1 VSNSR
6 RASAG
11 KYLQRSPNRDCIEF
25 AAPCASEC
33 KWTFRVSFLLR
44 DLPGSDAHPHDSEW
58 CPIDGGCLLNAHRS
72 SLLVTV
78 VTLISM
84 LGVFQPLAFANP
96 QAQDTKDA
104 QVEVR
109 LIPKK
114 KSIKVGDVLQV
125 RVEIWNVGT
134 KSFFIEKEIYNLCV
148 AAPLSLR
155 LDLGPPMKPQTGPG
169 RGCAGDC
176 VYTAKDSFARR
187 LVGRWTVL
195 SPGDFYG
202 TDISVYPDSFP
213 QLYTPGR
220 WRLGGTYKSIGN
232 LSSSPCWDT
241 APIPDN
247 AEQIKGLGLEA
258 WQGEVD
264 TNTVW
269 INVVR
274 TGSSTPFKKSP

>member
-1 VSNSR
+1 MTRQIGHRSSRLRFRMVSNR
-6 RASAG
+6 R
-11 KYLQRSPNRDCIEF
+11 
-25 AAPCASEC
+25 
-33 KWTFRVSFLLR
+33 
-44 DLPGSDAHPHDSEW
+44 
-58 CPIDGGCLLNAHRS
+58 GCLLDAHRS
-72 SLLVTV
+72 LLLVTV

-96 QAQDTKDA
+96 QKRDTQDA

-125 RVEIWNVGT
+125 RVEIRNVGT
-134 KSFFIEKEIYNLCV
+134 KSFFIEREIYDLCV

-169 RGCAGDC
+169 HGCAGDC
-176 VYTAKDSFARR
+176 VYTANDSFARR

-195 SPGDFYG
+195 SPGGFYG
-202 TDISVYPDSFP
+202 TDISVYPESLP

-232 LSSSPCWDT
+232 LSSSHCWDT
-241 APIPDN
+241 APISDN
-247 AEQIKGLGLEA
+247 AEQIKGLGIEA

-269 INVVR
+269 INVLR
-274 TGSSTPFKKSP
+274 AGGSAAVMKSP